1 MAGSI
6 KFYKECH
13 KQNIKPILGMEAY
26 MTLNLD
32 EQIRDNYHIILLA
45 KNKTGWLNLIKLHN
59 VSYYNFYLSDK
70 MANDLSSARTEN
82 HNSIYVITRSIEG
95 KTKDEALD
103 LIRLYVKNNGGYI
116 TIKDSSGNTIYTNSK
131 DTSKIFSTTTM
142 ISIDGDNYELTY
154 SKISVA
160 PGIKIFRNC

>member
-1 MAGSI
+1 MELIPLHTHSVYSLLDALIKIEDYVAWGKDNNMPALALTDHASMAGSI

-59 VSYYNFYLSDK
+59 VSYYNFYYKPRITFEDLEKYSEGIIACSACLGGVIPK
-70 MANDLSSARTEN
+70 MILAQNMPKINE
-82 HNSIYVITRSIEG
+82 
-95 KTKDEALD
+95 
-103 LIRLYVKNNGGYI
+103 YI
-116 TIKDSSGNTIYTNSK
+116 TKFKS
-131 DTSKIFSTTTM
+131 
-142 ISIDGDNYELTY
+142 
-154 SKISVA
+154 
-160 PGIKIFRNC
+160 IFRTSRP